1 MWTFSGHAQRASR
14 AFWAFAGEQVVLVT
28 MLELP
33 RLLRH
38 PAWRRVDPRQGRGV
52 GVVLV
57 PGFGFGDAS
66 LTIAAR
72 WLRAR
77 GYRPVGARI
86 GLNVGCTTELVE
98 RLERRTAQHVEA
110 TGGRVVLFG
119 QSRGGWLARL
129 VAAKRPDLVRGLVML
144 GSPVLDP
151 LGAHPTVVRVA
162 RFLARASAWG
172 VPGLLDEQCFTGDCY
187 DTSMAGLAA
196 PLPPGVSALAL
207 FSARD
212 VVAPPELC
220 KDPCAECVEVR
231 STHTGMGLDPDVYA
245 AVEPRLARWA
255 AQDDVVQA
263 AQEDAVQPEV
273 ARRVE
278 DGLRKLSTAK

>member
-1 MWTFSGHAQRASR
+1 M
-14 AFWAFAGEQVVLVT
+14 
-28 MLELP
+28 MELP

-57 PGFGFGDAS
+57 PGFGFGDTS
-66 LTIAAR
+66 LLIAAR

-98 RLERRTAQHVEA
+98 RLEKRVVEHA
-110 TGGRVVLFG
+110 RETGGRVVLFG

-129 VAAKRPDLVRGLVML
+129 VAGRRPDLVRGLVML
-144 GSPVLDP
+144 GSPVLNP
-151 LGAHPTVVRVA
+151 LGAHPAVVRVA

-196 PLPPGVSALAL
+196 PLPSQVPALAI

-212 VVAPPELC
+212 IVAPPELC
-220 KDPCAECVEVR
+220 RDPSAECVEVR

-245 AVEPRLARWA
+245 AVEPRLAQWA
-255 AQDDVVQA
+255 AREGAQPDEALRA
-263 AQEDAVQPEV
+263 AE
-273 ARRVE
+273 
-278 DGLRKLSTAK
+278 GLKKLSTAK

>member
-1 MWTFSGHAQRASR
+1 MWTFSGHAGRATR
-14 AFWAFAGEQVVLVT
+14 AFRAFAGEQVVLVT

-57 PGFGFGDAS
+57 PGFGFGDRS
-66 LTIAAR
+66 LTIASR

-98 RLERRTAQHVEA
+98 RLEKRVAEHAEA

-129 VAAKRPDLVRGLVML
+129 VAVRRPDLVRGLVML

-151 LGAHPTVVRVA
+151 LGAHPTVVKVA
-162 RFLARASAWG
+162 RFLARVSAWG
-172 VPGLLDEQCFTGDCY
+172 VPGLLNEQCFAGDCY
-187 DTSMAGLAA
+187 DANFAALAA
-196 PLPPGVSALAL
+196 PLPPEVHALAL

-220 KDPCAECVEVR
+220 RDPSAECVEVR

-245 AVEPRLARWA
+245 AVEPRLAQWA
-255 AQDDVVQA
+255 R
-263 AQEDAVQPEV
+263 EEPQPEE
-273 ARRVE
+273 ALRAAEGRRT
-278 DGLRKLSTAK
+278 LSTAM

>member
-1 MWTFSGHAQRASR
+1 MWTVSGHAQRLGR
-14 AFWAFAGEQVVLVT
+14 VVRGFVGEQVVLVAV
-28 MLELP
+28 LELP

-57 PGFGFGDAS
+57 PGFGFGDRSLAVAS
-66 LTIAAR
+66 R

-86 GLNVGCTTELVE
+86 GLNVGCTTELVD
-98 RLERRTAQHVEA
+98 RLEQRTAEHVAA
-110 TGGRVVLFG
+110 TGGRVILFG

-129 VAAKRPDLVRGLVML
+129 VAARRPDLVRGLVML

-151 LGAHPTVVRVA
+151 LGAHPAVVRVA
-162 RFLARASAWG
+162 RMLARASAWG
-172 VPGLLDEQCFTGDCY
+172 VPGLLDEQCFAGDCY
-187 DTSMAGLAA
+187 DTNIAALAA
-196 PLPPGVSALAL
+196 PLPPEVRALAL

-212 VVAPPELC
+212 LIAPPELC
-220 KDPCAECVEVR
+220 RDPCAECVEVR

-245 AVEPRLARWA
+245 AVEPRLAEWVG
-255 AQDDVVQA
+255 DQA
-263 AQEDAVQPEV
+263 EDQPEE
-273 ARRVE
+273 A
-278 DGLRKLSTAK
+278 LRAAEGRSTLSTAM